1 MARTEKKTK
10 IKGLPPQLKLTETDS
25 LQGSYPMVNN
35 PVASGTIRYNDR
47 DTIRFSTA
55 PIYYGTGLPVG
66 SPYINVIGD
75 LTSSLTGSGQVV
87 AGIVDSLFEFSSSVP
102 YSAFRDN
109 GQDAAD
115 GKSVGNAFYATGSDI
130 PGFDAPLWSKNRIEI
145 DFTPLTASVLSGS
158 SGHWMGYYNFQLR
171 KWDARVSDP
180 GNNAVSIG
188 ASRYRPN
195 GTGFTPSLH
204 TVFAA
209 NGSPKTIGVKGKP
222 FSNFGFPFD
231 AGFHATSSQLLPVSN
246 YINRPFALEKVVV
259 QISASYTKGAGGG
272 LWDETTCL
280 DYNND
285 DLYGPSAVYSMCSS
299 SYVVNNFFILN
310 QRRGTGTTETVS
322 VADED
327 NETLLY
333 LNQTANPNGTIRDLV
348 TWFEVASF
356 NNDYGYVYTASLNPN
371 LFYRDYTIINTGST
385 NAFTASWSA
394 NIIMSSSVRSPN
406 FTPNAGPI
414 NMGVLA
420 DIDITL
426 RRYPVAWL
434 GSRSGL
440 AGVKASGRD
449 LLNPI
454 GQFSGEI
461 IENTTIGGNP
471 NSWSRANPYIIKPG
485 DQLVFGWQVPTI
497 DYNYPWNPDLTVVT
511 ASVAYFPVAP
521 AKVVLYGSYIS
532 EGEAVNETLNQVL
545 SSNAIHEALE

>member
-10 IKGLPPQLKLTETDS
+10 IKGLPAQLRLTENDS

-35 PVASGTIRYNDR
+35 PVASGTIRYNDH
-47 DTIRFSTA
+47 DTLSFTTTS
-55 PIYYGTGLPVG
+55 IYYGTGLPVD
-66 SPYINVIGD
+66 SPYINTIGNV
-75 LTSSLTGSGQVV
+75 TSSLTGSGRVV
-87 AGIVDSLFEFSSSVP
+87 AGIADSLFEFSSSVP
-102 YSAFRDN
+102 YAAFKDS

-115 GKSVGNAFYATGSDI
+115 GKSVENVFYATGSEI
-130 PGFDAPLWSKNRIEI
+130 PGFEAPLWSKNRIEI

-171 KWDARVSDP
+171 KWDARTSNP
-180 GNNAVSIG
+180 GNNTINIG
-188 ASRYRPN
+188 AALYRPS
-195 GTGFTPSLH
+195 GIGFTPSLH
-204 TVFAA
+204 PVFSA
-209 NGSPKTIGVKGKP
+209 NGAPKTIGVRGKP

-246 YINRPFALEKVVV
+246 FIERPFVVEKVIV
-259 QISASYTKGAGGG
+259 QISASYDKGAGGG
-272 LWDETTCL
+272 IWDETTCQ
-280 DYNND
+280 DYNSD
-285 DLYGPSAVYSMCSS
+285 LLYGPTAFYTMCSS

-310 QRRGTGTTETVS
+310 QRRGTGTPETIS
-322 VADED
+322 ISDENGED
-327 NETLLY
+327 TLY
-333 LNQTANPNGTIRDLV
+333 LAQTANTNGTIRDLV
-348 TWFEVASF
+348 TWFEIASF
-356 NNDYGYVYTASLNPN
+356 NNDYGFVYTASLNPN

-394 NIIMSSSVRSPN
+394 NIIMSSSVKSPN

-414 NMGVLA
+414 NMGVLG
-420 DIDITL
+420 DVDITL
-426 RRYPVAWL
+426 TRFPVAWL

-449 LLNPI
+449 MLNPI

-461 IENTTIGGNP
+461 IDSTTIGGNP

-485 DQLVFGWQVPTI
+485 DQLIFGWQVPAI
-497 DYNYPWNPDLTVVT
+497 DYNYPWNPDLATVT